1 VGNPHG
7 GARMTNKNKRTKLM
21 SQQKRVDRQ
30 IIMIDVSI
38 TCRTDLKSAV
48 CLKDLAES
56 LKTEGLVI
64 TFQ

>member
-1 VGNPHG
+1 
-7 GARMTNKNKRTKLM
+7 MTDKPTKIEKKSPILTP
-21 SQQKRVDRQ
+21 QQKRVDRRV
-30 IIMIDVSI
+30 IMVDVEI
-38 TCRTDLKSAV
+38 KCRTDLKSAV